1 MKDKARKTKFEVT
14 VSVEFRE
21 FYRSMEDKQM
31 KKSIDS
37 LADALE
43 QTPLDAGDFVARS
56 RWPQEYKKM
65 GLSNVYKAD
74 LARGARITYSV
85 TVNKDGS
92 GVVKVVEFFATH
104 KDYAKK
110 FGYGV

>member
-1 MKDKARKTKFEVT
+1 VKRKTGKKFEVV

-21 FYRSMEDKQM
+21 LYRSMKDEQM

-43 QTPLDAGDFVARS
+43 QTPLDAGDFVAKD
-56 RWPQEYKKM
+56 RWPDEYKKM
-65 GLSNVYKAD
+65 GFGNVYKAD
-74 LARGARITYSV
+74 LARGARITYTV
-85 TVNKDGS
+85 TLDKGGGGTS
-92 GVVKVVEFFATH
+92 KVIEFFPTH

-110 FGYGV
+110 FGYDV

>member
-1 MKDKARKTKFEVT
+1 
-14 VSVEFRE
+14 
-21 FYRSMEDKQM
+21 
-31 KKSIDS
+31 
-37 LADALE
+37 
-43 QTPLDAGDFVARS
+43 
-56 RWPQEYKKM
+56 M

-74 LARGARITYSV
+74 LAKGARITYSV